1 MPFIFGSFFKGAF
14 FVGNFTNGIA
24 TDQALISGM
33 LRALNIGDVALE
45 LAKR

>member
-1 MPFIFGSFFKGAF
+1 MPIIFCNFFKGAF
-14 FVGNFTNGIA
+14 FVGSFTNWIV
-24 TDQALISGM
+24 TDHALISGM